1 MAITS
6 GDGPLAWTACTRRL
20 RGQVSGRSGSRLGS
34 RTGQGRATTGTRS
47 YCGTIGMRIQALG
60 AYFCRRT
67 FLRWGECAVSW
78 SVCASTAR
86 GSFMARWVAWAWAE
100 VGGGGMKVSEH
111 AQCTAARRP
120 PRWNATSATTPH
132 GRRGCCGHSATL
144 PFLLSTILPGYLESV
159 PPCAVLL
166 HRHQLTRC
174 PRLGPSRLARTP
186 RDCVTT

>member
-1 MAITS
+1 MAIAIAITSS
-6 GDGPLAWTACTRRL
+6 GDGPLAWTACTRCL
-20 RGQVSGRSGSRLGS
+20 RGQVSGRSGLRLGS

-111 AQCTAARRP
+111 AQSTAARRP
-120 PRWNATSATTPH
+120 PPWNATSATTPH
-132 GRRGCCGHSATL
+132 GETRLLWPLYHSAIAPL
-144 PFLLSTILPGYLESV
+144 CHSAMLALDRSAWAPRI
-159 PPCAVLL
+159 
-166 HRHQLTRC
+166 C
-174 PRLGPSRLARTP
+174 PAQSCCT
-186 RDCVTT
+186 DIS